1 MVSPA
6 SAIPSDKQRTYE
18 ELIDALQVLFGKH
31 PGFRPVHA
39 KGVLCEGRF
48 IPAKGASTL
57 CRASLFRSSV
67 VPVTVRFSD
76 FTGIP
81 TIPDSDPDASPRGMA
96 IRFQLSNGGFT
107 DIVAHSYNGF
117 PVGTAEEFLE
127 FLRALAMSGP
137 DSAKPSPIEVF
148 LGNRPRAKQF
158 AETPKP
164 APESFA
170 TGSYYAVDA
179 LRFTNGKGKSRYG
192 RYRIV
197 PVAPVKYLDPAVAA
211 TRAPNYLFD
220 ALKDRI
226 KRGPIQFRLTVQLA
240 SEGDPITDASQPW
253 PDNRPQLEL
262 GLLSITGF
270 VVNNDSAQRRLFF
283 DPAHLVD
290 GIEPSDDPLIR
301 ARSEL
306 YAISFQRRNSQQ

>member
-1 MVSPA
+1 MA
-6 SAIPSDKQRTYE
+6 SAASGIPSDKQRTYE
-18 ELIDALQVLFGKH
+18 QLIDTLQGLFGKH
-31 PGFRPVHA
+31 PGFRPIHA
-39 KGVLCEGRF
+39 KGVLCQGKF

-57 CRASLFRSSV
+57 CRSPHFRGSG
-67 VPVTVRFSD
+67 VPITVRFSD

-81 TIPDSDPDASPRGMA
+81 AIPDNDPNASPRGVA
-96 IRFQLSNGGFT
+96 VRFHLSNGAFT
-107 DIVAHSYNGF
+107 DVVAHSYNGF
-117 PVGTAEEFLE
+117 PVGTAEEFLG
-127 FLRALAMSGP
+127 FLRALATSGP
-137 DSAKPSPIEVF
+137 DSPKPSPIEEF
-148 LGNRPRAKQF
+148 LGNHPRAKEF

-164 APESFA
+164 VPESFA
-170 TGSYYAVDA
+170 TESYYAVDA
-179 LRFTNGKGKSRYG
+179 LRFTNGKSKSRFG

-220 ALKDRI
+220 ELKDRI
-226 KRGPIQFRLTVQLA
+226 ERGPIQFRLTVQLA
-240 SEGDPITDASQPW
+240 SEEDPITDASQPW

-270 VVNNDSAQRRLFF
+270 VVDNDSAQRTMFF

-290 GIEPSDDPLIR
+290 GIEASDDPLIR

-306 YAISFQRRNSQQ
+306 YAISFQRRNSQS